1 MSFPIEGKASVV
13 RQVVGKAKAQEE
25 VLVVPWLVGCNASQ
39 LVSFL

>member
-13 RQVVGKAKAQEE
+13 RQVVGKVKAQEE
-25 VLVVPWLVGCNASQ
+25 VLVGCNASQ